1 MIILW
6 WYFWKNLWKANTTW
20 HWLQKYASLLKR
32 TIHWSLNSIQPRTV
46 QKDSFPLYNGS
57 FGYIWNILYQW
68 SQCIVRYQNTSHILS
83 IMVHLDTIEHL
94 ISMIPMHHKYQNTS
108 YFLRTMDHMDI
119 LEHLKHLISMIPM
132 HRKIPKY
139 ITYPLYHGSFGYIWN
154 IWYQWSQCIVKYQNT
169 LYFLCIM
176 DHLDKSKNTKI
187 NHIFSLLWI
196 IRIHLNICN
205 IWSHYIGNGPYKAC
219 ITFMKRY
226 HSWCAI

>member
-6 WYFWKNLWKANTTW
+6 WYFLKNLWKAKVTW
-20 HWLQKYASLLKR
+20 HWFQKYAILLKR
-32 TIHWSLNSIQPRTV
+32 TIHWSLNSMQPRTV
-46 QKDSFPLYNGS
+46 QKDSFPL
-57 FGYIWNILYQW
+57 
-68 SQCIVRYQNTSHILS
+68 H
-83 IMVHLDTIEHL
+83 
-94 ISMIPMHHKYQNTS
+94 
-108 YFLRTMDHMDI
+108 
-119 LEHLKHLISMIPM
+119 
-132 HRKIPKY
+132 
-139 ITYPLYHGSFGYIWN
+139 HGSFGYIWN